1 MFVHGLQFFWKMM
14 FIHYYPLH
22 TPMETQRH
30 IWSVTLAGC
39 LMDTMDPGGGDTRNF
54 WWGCAASTAKSRPN
68 FRPKNA
74 IFHTC
79 FQTWPQ
85 KSVPVFRP
93 DLENIH
99 PFSDSFQSVLND
111 AGQWTSASSFDKM
124 SDKTNDL
131 KKITKIV

>member
-1 MFVHGLQFFWKMM
+1 MK
-14 FIHYYPLH
+14 
-22 TPMETQRH
+22 TQRH

-39 LMDTMDPGGGDTRNF
+39 LMDTMDPGGGDTPWILLLVGVCRQHRQIQTQF
-54 WWGCAASTAKSRPN
+54 QTKKCHFPPR
-68 FRPKNA
+68 
-74 IFHTC
+74 

-85 KSVPVFRP
+85 KSVPRVFRP

-131 KKITKIV
+131 KK